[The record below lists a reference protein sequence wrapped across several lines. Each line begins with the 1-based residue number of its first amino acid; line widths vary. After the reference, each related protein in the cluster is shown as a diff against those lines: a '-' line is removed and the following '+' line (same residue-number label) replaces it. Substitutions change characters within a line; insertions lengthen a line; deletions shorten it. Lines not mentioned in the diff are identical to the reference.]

1 MPDYYP
7 QEKGSIRR
15 DRVGEFRDLMAKKQL
30 GMMPIG
36 GMAAKMSK
44 PAVDV
49 LSRWIRRYRK
59 GKAPTVPSKQIEK
72 ALENEE
78 ARTLGIGRPG
88 PSQRSYKPL
97 IKYNEWPHHP
107 DTKEYFDE
115 LKESGDRITEI
126 EYYLSQGG
134 RGHGEL
140 AGRPKAI
147 GFEEKSH
154 MSMIEDFL
162 MQLNDMYNPKK

>member
-1 MPDYYP
+1 MPLIPDP
-7 QEKGSIRR
+7 RSQLAKN
-15 DRVGEFRDLMAKKQL
+15 FREGMDLTDI
-30 GMMPIG
+30 MPG
-36 GMAAKMSK
+36 PMGMAARMSK

-49 LSRWIRRYRK
+49 LARWIRRYRK
-59 GKAPTVPSKQIEK
+59 GKSPTVPSKQIEK

-134 RGHGEL
+134 RGGGEL

-154 MSMIEDFL
+154 MSMVEDFL